1 MRYLGADQSGL
12 RSSSTADADADA
24 AAASAAPARRRG
36 SRKGS
41 AASASGSGWGK
52 SKSGDGD
59 GDGDGDDSGECFVYI
74 FVEWMPG
81 GSVRQLLDSGADVA
95 VRYARVVGKA
105 APTPY
110 AAHCR
115 SLPQVQQLL
124 HQFGSFPDAVTR
136 EYTVQVLGRWVVV
149 GLGTVQSSCFS
160 SSSII
165 TTTTTI
171 IQCRSDA
178 DATPP
183 VRARVS
189 CHCRERIPT
198 TTAHAGW
205 RRVASFV
212 RRCPEE
218 LAEEQ

>member
-12 RSSSTADADADA
+12 RSSSTADADA

-136 EYTVQVLGRWVVV
+136 EYTVQVLGRWV
-149 GLGTVQSSCFS
+149 GGSDSERS
-160 SSSII
+160 NRHASRHHPSII
-165 TTTTTI
+165 ITTTTI
-171 IQCRSDA
+171 IQCRS